1 MSWRRARSSVGVVV
15 VGLALSLAPVMT
27 TSAHATTKHKVTHHT
42 TTSVGTCKALS
53 GEQTQSSKL
62 STTLEKAFASGNF
75 AAIKAAV
82 LESFSQLGS
91 AVNAEKSLLGSA
103 PANVKAAFT
112 TIAGVFGGLKAQIQ
126 ASTTL
131 AQLEVAFTS
140 IGTNPKLT
148 AASKVLSSYYG
159 SKCGAVTPT
168 T

>member
-27 TSAHATTKHKVTHHT
+27 ASAHATTKHKVTHP

-53 GEQTQSSKL
+53 GEKSQSSKL
-62 STTLEKAFASGNF
+62 ATTLEKAFASGNF

-82 LESFSQLGS
+82 LTSFGQLGS

-112 TIAGVFGGLKAQIQ
+112 TIAGVFSGLKTQIQ
-126 ASTTL
+126 ASTSL
-131 AQLEVAFTS
+131 AQLEAAFTS

-148 AASKVLSSYYG
+148 AASKVLASYYG

>member
-27 TSAHATTKHKVTHHT
+27 TSAHATTKHKPAKVS
-42 TTSVGTCKALS
+42 SVGTCKALS

-75 AAIKAAV
+75 ASIKAAV
-82 LESFSQLGS
+82 LASFGQLGS

-112 TIAGVFGGLKAQIQ
+112 TIAGVFAGLRSQIA
-126 ASTTL
+126 ASTSL
-131 AQLEVAFTS
+131 AQLEGAFTS

-148 AASKVLSSYYG
+148 AASKILANYYG
-159 SKCGAVTPT
+159 SKCGTVTPT
-168 T
+168 A